1 MGRILKWVAYSTL
14 VALLAACG
22 GGGGSAGTCELCGG
36 DGTTGKASALR
47 VTLSASSIST
57 QAPAAVTVTVT
68 AVDSANVVVA
78 DVPVTVTASSG
89 DITVTDTVTSSSGV
103 LTATLEM
110 GSDTTPRTITITAS
124 SGSITGTATVAVVN
138 SATAGAASLS
148 VSLSSD
154 SITSTSPATVTAVLL
169 DATGNPVPSSVIKFS
184 SDGSLGTFSAT
195 SALTNSAG
203 QAQVILYPASNT
215 TTGADYV
222 TAATT
227 LAGSDLTAS
236 AGFKVSPTN
245 VTIASVNTGLGSA
258 ALAAYGQT
266 AIDVTLAGTTSGSP
280 VTLSIA
286 SVCANK
292 SKATLTPTSVT
303 TNTGTASFTYRD
315 VQCGSTDSSDV
326 VTIAIT
332 GTTTSST
339 VSIPLTAPAAGSMGF
354 VSASPSTI
362 YLRGS
367 GYTETSVVTFVVND
381 QSGNPLP
388 GKSVRLT
395 PTTMV
400 GGITIDTLG
409 INSDGSFPVI
419 TKVSDSN
426 GQVSVRIASGTV
438 PTPMRVK
445 ATLVETGAS
454 TVSSNLSIAVGL
466 PSQMNFSLSQG
477 TINIEGGN
485 VDGTQNTYTLIAS
498 DRMANPVPAGT
509 TINFVAEGG
518 QIQSQGFT
526 TTSSGLASTTVNF
539 QSSEPR
545 PTDGRITIV
554 AYALG
559 EESFLDANGDN
570 VYNATESFQDLG
582 AVFLSRKF
590 SKDFNASQSDQFIRG
605 SDSASCTAPGNA
617 LLALNAS
624 IPSKSASCDG
634 VWSSS
639 GYVRRAAETVLSYS
653 SSRLLWYRSGAGVI
667 AGASGGT
674 LDSSCSVQSIV
685 TADDGFTQSSTS
697 YFRMGSGGIWNL
709 PSQGVLSF
717 VVADANDNRLN
728 PMPAGTTLEVTASTG
743 LTVAVLGGSPVP
755 NTSEATGGAVSYAF
769 ATGVTSGAV
778 YISTTSP
785 GGVKTSWGT
794 SISTQAVPAA
804 CTQ

>member
-22 GGGGSAGTCELCGG
+22 GGNGGTCELCGT
-36 DGTTGKASALR
+36 DPTTSTVAALR
-47 VTLSASSIST
+47 VTLSANSIST

-89 DITVTDTVTSSSGV
+89 DITVADTVTSSSGV
-103 LTATLEM
+103 LTASLEM
-110 GSDTTPRTITITAS
+110 GSNTTPRTITITAA

-169 DATGNPVPSSVIKFS
+169 DATGNPVPSSVVKFA
-184 SDGSLGTFSAT
+184 SDSSLGTFSAS

-203 QAQVILYPASNT
+203 QAQVILYPTSNT

-222 TAATT
+222 TASAT
-227 LAGSDLTAS
+227 LAGSDLSAS

-245 VTIASVNTGLGSA
+245 VTIASVSTGLGSA
-258 ALAAYGQT
+258 ALAAYGQAT
-266 AIDVTLAGTTSGSP
+266 IDVALSGTTAGSP

-292 SKATLTPTSVT
+292 NRATLTPTSVT
-303 TNTGTASFTYRD
+303 TNTGAASFTYRD
-315 VQCGSTDSSDV
+315 VQCGATDTTDT
-326 VTIAIT
+326 VTVSIT
-332 GTTTSST
+332 GTTTSAAA
-339 VSIPLTAPAAGSMGF
+339 SIPLTAPAAGSMGF

-362 YLRGS
+362 YLKGS

-388 GKSVRLT
+388 GKSVRMT

-400 GGITIDTLG
+400 GGITIDTQG
-409 INSDGSFPVI
+409 INGDGTFPTI

-426 GQVSVRIASGTV
+426 GQVSVRVASGTV

-466 PSQMNFSLSQG
+466 PSQLNFSLSQG

-485 VDGTQNTYTLIAS
+485 VDGTTNTYTVIAS
-498 DRMANPVPAGT
+498 DRMSNPVPVGT
-509 TINFVAEGG
+509 TVNFVAEGG
-518 QIQSQGFT
+518 QVQSQGFT
-526 TTSSGLASTTVNF
+526 STSNGLAATTVNF

-545 PTDGRITIV
+545 PVDRRITIV

-570 VYNATESFQDLG
+570 VYTSGESYQDLG
-582 AVFLSRKF
+582 TIFLSRKF
-590 SKDFNASQSDQFIRG
+590 SKDFNSAQSDQFIRG
-605 SDSASCTAPGNA
+605 SGASACTAPGNA

-634 VWSSS
+634 AWSSS
-639 GYVRRAAETVLSYS
+639 GYVRRATETVLSYS
-653 SSRLLWYRSGAGVI
+653 SSRLLWYRAGAGSISGV
-667 AGASGGT
+667 SGGT
-674 LDSSCSVQSIV
+674 LDSTCSVQSIV
-685 TADDGFTQSSTS
+685 TADDGFSQSSTS

-717 VVADANDNRLN
+717 VVADANDSRLN
-728 PMPAGTTLEVTASTG
+728 PMPAGTTIEVTASTG

-778 YISTTSP
+778 YISTTTP
-785 GGVKTSWGT
+785 LGVKTSWGT